1 MMPTAL
7 TIDPTLTHT
16 SGEHAFGRLETSHG
30 LLPLAALSVAA
41 HVRGL
46 EVATE
51 IHQTFVNHTGAPI
64 EATYIFPLPDRAA
77 VYAFRMQLRD
87 RVVEGVIDERG
98 RARDVYEHAI
108 AVGQRAAIAEE
119 DRPGVF
125 TLRVGNLVP
134 GDHAVLTLRTVGPL
148 PIEDGEVTW
157 AFPLVVA
164 PRYIPGVPLL
174 DEQAGTGTAPDT
186 DRVPDASR
194 ISPPVLL
201 PGFASPVRLSIRVTL
216 DGAGLPVTGLR
227 SSLHEVHAV
236 PDRDGWHVELRPGQ
250 RLDRDFILRWT
261 LGGAALHSAA
271 VWALDDD
278 GEGATAMITLVPP
291 VGAAAQGRP
300 RDVVLV
306 LDRSGSMGGW
316 KMVAARRAAAR
327 IVDTLGE
334 RDRFAVLAFD
344 DAVESPPTLG
354 EQLVAG
360 SDRHRFRAV
369 EYLAGVQARGGTEL
383 ARPLELATRLLAGH
397 DDRDRVLVL
406 VTDGQVGN
414 EDELLRRH
422 GAHLQRV
429 RVFTLGIDQAVNAG
443 FLRRLA
449 AVGGG
454 ACELVESEERL
465 DEVMAKIHR
474 RIATPVLVDVSLNGD
489 GLDLATQ
496 APRRLPAVFAGAP
509 LVVHARWRGRPR
521 PGATLEL
528 RGRLPAGTEY
538 TQRLHLDSARPG
550 AALAQSWA
558 RAHLRD
564 LEDRYAAVTT
574 PGDRAALERSILAVS
589 LRHHVL
595 SRFTA
600 FVAVDRD
607 IVNPGGNPRTLT
619 QPVDSPAGWTDD
631 RFGAAQPAPLGEV
644 PSDLSDCLFSLD
656 TLRGARQ
663 SAPVVPSAP
672 MAAGPGAPAPRSGSG
687 QIIPGPRRASA
698 APPPAAA
705 EGDARSAPRAGGSAS
720 SIPATGSASRPVGAP
735 PPSPPRAPAPAPQA
749 SAAAKS
755 ESRDGAGFDPAPYL
769 ARLFTVVDDLERA
782 AGAATPDA
790 AAQLPVARLS
800 ELLEDL
806 RTVGL
811 DALAA
816 RLAPIVDRLR
826 EALIVGRLLP
836 ILKEILAALREL
848 AGDGGVAP
856 QPPPRKR
863 KWFWR

>member
-1 MMPTAL
+1 MIPTAL
-7 TIDPTLTHT
+7 TIDPTLAHP
-16 SGEHAFGRLETSHG
+16 SGSEHAFGRLETSRG
-30 LLPLAALSVAA
+30 CLPLASLSVVA
-41 HVRGL
+41 HVHGL

-51 IHQTFVNHTGAPI
+51 LHQTFINHTGAPI
-64 EATYIFPLPDRAA
+64 EAVYIFPLPDRAA
-77 VYAFRMQLRD
+77 VHAFRMQVRD
-87 RVVEGVIDERG
+87 RIVDGVIDERG

-108 AVGQRAAIAEE
+108 AAGQRAAIAEE

-125 TLRVGNLVP
+125 TLRVGNLLP
-134 GDHAVLTLRTVGPL
+134 GEHVVITLRTVGLL

-164 PRYIPGVPLL
+164 PRFIPGIPLD
-174 DEQAGTGTAPDT
+174 DEQAGTGTASDT

-201 PGFASPVRLSIRVTL
+201 PGFASPVRLSLAVTI
-216 DGAGLPVTGLR
+216 DGAGLPVAGLR
-227 SSLHEVHAV
+227 SSLHEVHAA
-236 PDRDGWHVELRPGQ
+236 PDGRGWRVELRPGE

-271 VWALDDD
+271 VWAPDAD
-278 GEGATAMITLVPP
+278 GEGATAMITVVPP
-291 VGAAAQGRP
+291 VGAAAQARP

-344 DAVESPPTLG
+344 DRVESPPSLG
-354 EQLVAG
+354 SQLVPAG
-360 SDRHRFRAV
+360 DRNRFRAV
-369 EYLAGVQARGGTEL
+369 EYLAQVQERGGTEL
-383 ARPLELATRLLAGH
+383 ALPLELATRMLAGR

-422 GAHLQRV
+422 AAHLQHV
-429 RVFTLGIDQAVNAG
+429 RVFTLGIDQAVNAA

-474 RIATPVLVDVSLNGD
+474 RIATPVLVDVSVHGD

-509 LVVHARWRGRPR
+509 LVLHVRWRGRPR
-521 PGATLEL
+521 PGAAIEL

-538 TQRLHLDSARPG
+538 TQRIHLDSARPG

-558 RAHLRD
+558 RAHIRD
-564 LEDRYAAVTT
+564 LEDRYAAH
-574 PGDRAALERSILAVS
+574 PGDRTRIERAILAVS
-589 LRHHVL
+589 LRHQVL

-600 FVAVDRD
+600 FVAVDRE
-607 IVNPGGNPRTLT
+607 IANPGGSPRTIT
-619 QPVDSPAGWTDD
+619 QPVEQPAGWGEEQFGSLGGSTGASPV
-631 RFGAAQPAPLGEV
+631 FGATTFGFV
-644 PSDLSDCLFSLD
+644 
-656 TLRGARQ
+656 GA
-663 SAPVVPSAP
+663 ADP
-672 MAAGPGAPAPRSGSG
+672 
-687 QIIPGPRRASA
+687 A
-698 APPPAAA
+698 APPPAPILSPT
-705 EGDARSAPRAGGSAS
+705 ARSGPKVVGAISLGRAGA
-720 SIPATGSASRPVGAP
+720 AP
-735 PPSPPRAPAPAPQA
+735 PRSQVLRGRAAPAPAAPGRVSKQ
-749 SAAAKS
+749 
-755 ESRDGAGFDPAPYL
+755 ESVDGAGIDAGPYL
-769 ARLFTVVDDLERA
+769 ARLLDVADDLLRA
-782 AGAATPDA
+782 RSGTP
-790 AAQLPVARLS
+790 AAQLAVARLL

-816 RLAPIVDRLR
+816 RLAPIAERLR
-826 EALIVGRLLP
+826 AALSTADLLQT
-836 ILKEILAALREL
+836 LHDAVTALREL
-848 AGDGGVAP
+848 AGKKNG
-856 QPPPRKR
+856 PPPSPPRQRKG
-863 KWFWR
+863 FWR